1 MKPIRLNR
9 YLAQAG
15 IASRRACDDIIKSG
29 RVTVNGKRVDAPGTA
44 IHPARHDVRLDGKPI
59 ETSAP
64 QTWLL
69 NKPREIL
76 SAAKDARGGRTVVD
90 LAREAGIAE
99 RLYPVGRLDKN
110 SRGLILLSNE
120 GDLAHRL
127 LHPRY
132 GIEKTYQVKLNLP
145 VTKTQMRRFSSGLD
159 LEDGRTRP
167 CRIRPLRGRALY
179 EVVLGEGRKRQIR
192 RMFEL
197 LNRRVV
203 DLQRVRMGPISLGRL
218 KEGELRPLEPAELLR
233 LKRAV
238 GLR

>member
-1 MKPIRLNR
+1 LKPIRLNR
-9 YLAQAG
+9 YLAHAG
-15 IASRRACDDIIKSG
+15 VGSRRACDDIIKSG
-29 RVTVNGKRVDAPGTA
+29 RVAVNGKRVDAPGTS
-44 IHPARHDVRLDGKPI
+44 INPAKHEVTLDGKPV
-59 ETSAP
+59 ERVES

-90 LAREAGIAE
+90 LAREAGITE

-132 GIEKTYQVKLNLP
+132 GIEKTYRVKINLP
-145 VTKTQMRRFSSGLD
+145 VTKTQMRRFKSGID

-167 CRIRPLRGRALY
+167 CRIRPQHGRAIY
-179 EVVLGEGRKRQIR
+179 EVVLAEGRKRQIR
-192 RMFEL
+192 RMFEA

-203 DLQRVRMGPISLGRL
+203 DLQRVRMGPVSLGRL
-218 KEGELRPLEPAELLR
+218 KEGEMRPLEPAELLR